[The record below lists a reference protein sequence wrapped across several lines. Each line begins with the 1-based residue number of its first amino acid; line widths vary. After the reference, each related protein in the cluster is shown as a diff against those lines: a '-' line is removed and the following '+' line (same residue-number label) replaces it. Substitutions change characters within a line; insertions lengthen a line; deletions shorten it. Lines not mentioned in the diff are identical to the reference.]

1 MPSVFIVHLC
11 CLYYAAPHTH
21 RHTHTAHPPQSTE
34 GTTNKKLKTAREVA
48 GKNIPKTQTKR
59 PCTVYNAREAEWR
72 KHFCL
77 ESSLKQLGWNSP
89 PSTQQSS
96 MQLPDAK
103 RKLPIISVW
112 ICIFVL
118 SLSGRPPLHPLFSVL
133 ALVLYWESK
142 NADTRSLCTWQGL
155 DTTGYMHF
163 LTLPGLPLLGVSWGE
178 MCLYLFYAAALIDRN
193 TKIRESLAG
202 TAVWGLLSAFK
213 ECFR

>member
-21 RHTHTAHPPQSTE
+21 THTHTAHPPQSTE

-89 PSTQQSS
+89 PSTQQV
-96 MQLPDAK
+96 LNAAAR
-103 RKLPIISVW
+103 RKEEVTNHLCLDLHFCLVSQR
-112 ICIFVL
+112 
-118 SLSGRPPLHPLFSVL
+118 RPPLHPLFSVL

-163 LTLPGLPLLGVSWGE
+163 FNLARTALLGVSWGE
-178 MCLYLFYAAALIDRN
+178 MCLYLFYAAALIDR
-193 TKIRESLAG
+193 KH
-202 TAVWGLLSAFK
+202 
-213 ECFR
+213 